1 MLSSSRTIYP
11 LFRGN
16 RIGPY
21 MRFINFSHAVRQ
33 EQSLPR
39 TLSTTRYKGLVAQ
52 HSPHHVRLITTI
64 PGDTEFRIWR
74 TFMYERI
81 KGSKKE
87 TPQRGDS
94 SKAHDTEVEQK
105 GEKSSSE
112 VKRKAGKS
120 RALKQEAE
128 NAAFDKAFETG
139 QLDKLYRLRWVWWT
153 SSRPDKKRERIF
165 HRMLQ
170 DAQGSAI
177 PLMTYADSHDLDECM
192 YHDENGR
199 IQCVSEDGQVFV
211 QEEWAS
217 RSVSGLD
224 GLRRESDLKLLSGG
238 IMKTTKRETR

>member
-11 LFRGN
+11 LFRTK

-21 MRFINFSHAVRQ
+21 MRFINFSHTVQQ
-33 EQSLPR
+33 EQSPPR
-39 TLSTTRYKGLVAQ
+39 TLSTTRYKGLAAL
-52 HSPHHVRLITTI
+52 HSSHHVRSVTTI
-64 PGDTEFRIWR
+64 PGDTGIRFRLI
-74 TFMYERI
+74 TLYERI
-81 KGSKKE
+81 KGSEKV
-87 TPQRGDS
+87 TPQHGES

-112 VKRKAGKS
+112 VKGKAGKS

-139 QLDKLYRLRWVWWT
+139 QLDKLYRQRCVWWT
-153 SSRPDKKRERIF
+153 SSRPDKKRGRIF
-165 HRMLQ
+165 LRMLQ

-177 PLMTYADSHDLDECM
+177 PLMTCADSHDLDECM

-217 RSVSGLD
+217 RSVPGLD
-224 GLRRESDLKLLSGG
+224 GLRRESDLKQLSGG
-238 IMKTTKRETR
+238 TMKTTKRETR